1 MSAISRWRSCVFLC
15 QRNIHLWYLFNHI
28 HLVTPSVSCFVWLI
42 EWMALFSFD
51 PPFGQLYQR
60 IRIDI
65 NTCTHTHVELN
76 RCIDGRNIKICNNF
90 LTSLSYCVFVF
101 LQKFQINSKY
111 FSEFLSN
118 KSVQSKPVRI
128 SSKFKQNLMYNRYIQ
143 GFWIKQDKDV
153 YVHAYICIFIVCTK
167 TGAPKKVKAW
177 SRKGECYSQFS
188 WRQYYNTTYVHMCL
202 KTCKNKH

>member
-188 WRQYYNTTYVHMCL
+188 WRHTILHMYICA
-202 KTCKNKH
+202 

>member
-1 MSAISRWRSCVFLC
+1 MSAISRWRSCVFLSTEYSFMVF
-15 QRNIHLWYLFNHI
+15 IHLQSPGHTVRQLFRAASTYRMDGTI
-28 HLVTPSVSCFVWLI
+28 QFLSTIGPV
-42 EWMALFSFD
+42 
-51 PPFGQLYQR
+51 YQR
-60 IRIDI
+60 IQIDI

-76 RCIDGRNIKICNNF
+76 RCIDGWNIKICNNF

-101 LQKFQINSKY
+101 LQKFQINSIY
-111 FSEFLSN
+111 FSEFLSY

-128 SSKFKQNLMYNRYIQ
+128 SSKLKQKLMYNRYIQ

-188 WRQYYNTTYVHMCL
+188 WRHTILHMYICA
-202 KTCKNKH
+202 